1 MAGTD
6 SSRPISA
13 PKKTRR
19 GGEPL
24 KPVIILVEPQLGE
37 NIGAC
42 ARAMLNCDLTELRL
56 VRPREPWP
64 NEKARRSSSG
74 ADIVLENA
82 RLFDTTAEAVADLQ
96 HVFATTARPRGMA
109 KDVVSARE
117 AAGLVR
123 EFNGEGRSCG
133 LLFGPER
140 TGLENDDVALAE
152 IAVQVPLNPGFS
164 SLNLGQA
171 VLILAYEWYQ
181 LGGAQVDAGGGR
193 RSSPPADRQAMVS
206 LFEHLEAELDHA
218 GFFYPPDK
226 RPRMLRNIRTMF
238 LRAHM
243 TEQEVRTM
251 RGAIKALV
259 EPRARGDQA
268 TRPLGRKPRNKD
280 DA

>member
-6 SSRPISA
+6 LSRSQPASETAGRKRKALQPI
-13 PKKTRR
+13 
-19 GGEPL
+19 
-24 KPVIILVEPQLGE
+24 IILVEPQLGE

-42 ARAMLNCDLTELRL
+42 ARAMLNCGLTEMRL

-74 ADIVLENA
+74 ADLVLEKA

-117 AAGLVR
+117 AAAMVR
-123 EFNGEGRSCG
+123 DFNGEGRSCG

-152 IAVQVPLNPGFS
+152 IAVQVPLNPEFS

-181 LGGAQVDAGGGR
+181 FGGAQVDAGGGR

-206 LFEHLEAELDHA
+206 LFEHLETELDHA

-259 EPRARGDQA
+259 EPRARGEQA
-268 TRPLGRKPRNKD
+268 TRPLGRKPRKTD
-280 DA
+280 EA

>member
-6 SSRPISA
+6 SSRLKSA
-13 PKKTRR
+13 AK
-19 GGEPL
+19 GVEAL
-24 KPVIILVEPQLGE
+24 KPVVILVAPQLGE

-42 ARAMLNCDLTELRL
+42 ARAMLNCGLTELRI
-56 VRPREPWP
+56 VRPRESWP
-64 NEKARRSSSG
+64 NEKARRASSG
-74 ADIVLENA
+74 ADMVLENA

-109 KDVVSARE
+109 KNVVSARE
-117 AAGLVR
+117 AAALIR

-152 IAVQVPLNPGFS
+152 IAVQVPLNPTFS

-171 VLILAYEWYQ
+171 VLILAYEWFQ
-181 LGGAQVDAGGGR
+181 LGGAEVDAGGGR
-193 RSSPPADRQAMVS
+193 RRSPPADRKEMMA
-206 LFEHLEAELDHA
+206 LFQHLEQELDRA

-226 RPRMLRNIRTMF
+226 RPRMLRNIRTML

-268 TRPLGRKPRNKD
+268 TRPLGRKPRGK
-280 DA
+280 

>member
-6 SSRPISA
+6 SSRRKPA
-13 PKKTRR
+13 GKTASSDD
-19 GGEPL
+19 GAL
-24 KPVIILVEPQLGE
+24 KPVVILVEPQLGE

-42 ARAMLNCDLTELRL
+42 ARAMLNCGLTEMRL

-74 ADIVLENA
+74 ADIVLDYA
-82 RLFDTTAEAVADLQ
+82 RLFGTTAEAVADLQ

-109 KDVVSARE
+109 KHVVSPRE
-117 AAGLVR
+117 AAAMMR

-152 IAVQVPLNPGFS
+152 IAVQVPLNPEFS

-171 VLILAYEWYQ
+171 VLILAYEWFL
-181 LGGAQVDAGGGR
+181 LGGAEVDAGDGLR
-193 RSSPPADRQAMVS
+193 RSPPADRKTMMA
-206 LFEHLEAELDHA
+206 LFDHLEQELDRA

-243 TEQEVRTM
+243 TEQEVRTL

-268 TRPLGRKPRNKD
+268 TRPLGRKPRKK
-280 DA
+280 

>member
-6 SSRPISA
+6 SSRRKPAGKAVSSD
-13 PKKTRR
+13 
-19 GGEPL
+19 GL
-24 KPVIILVEPQLGE
+24 KPIVILVEPQLGE

-42 ARAMLNCDLTELRL
+42 ARAMLNCGLTEMRL
-56 VRPREPWP
+56 VRPREAWP

-74 ADIVLENA
+74 ADIVLDNA

-109 KDVVSARE
+109 KHVVSARE
-117 AAGLVR
+117 AAAMIR

-152 IAVQVPLNPGFS
+152 IAVQVPLNPEFS

-171 VLILAYEWYQ
+171 VLILAYEWFQ
-181 LGGAQVDAGGGR
+181 LGGVQVDAGDGLR
-193 RSSPPADRQAMVS
+193 RSPPAERKAMMA
-206 LFEHLEAELDHA
+206 LFDHLEQELDRA
-218 GFFYPPDK
+218 GFFYPPAK

-243 TEQEVRTM
+243 TEQEVRTF

-268 TRPLGRKPRNKD
+268 TRPLGRKPRKS
-280 DA
+280 

>member
-6 SSRPISA
+6 SSRPQAVAA
-13 PKKTRR
+13 PQAH
-19 GGEPL
+19 EAL
-24 KPVIILVEPQLGE
+24 KPVIILVQPQLGE

-42 ARAMLNCDLTELRL
+42 ARAMLNCGLTELRI
-56 VRPREPWP
+56 VRPREAWP

-96 HVFATTARPRGMA
+96 HVFATTARLRGMA
-109 KDVVSARE
+109 KSVVSARE
-117 AAGLVR
+117 AAGMIRAL
-123 EFNGEGRSCG
+123 NGEGRSCG

-152 IAVQVPLNPGFS
+152 WAVQVPLNPSFS

-171 VLILAYEWYQ
+171 VLILAYEWFH
-181 LGGAQVDAGGGR
+181 LGGPEVDDGGGLHR
-193 RSSPPADRQAMVS
+193 RSPPADRKAMMA
-206 LFEHLEAELDHA
+206 LFEHLEQELDRA

-238 LRAHM
+238 LRAQM
-243 TEQEVRTM
+243 TEQEVRTF

-259 EPRARGDQA
+259 EPRARGDHA
-268 TRPLGRKPRNKD
+268 TRPLGRKPRKK
-280 DA
+280 

>member
-6 SSRPISA
+6 SSRSQSA
-13 PKKTRR
+13 SKTAGRKR
-19 GGEPL
+19 KL
-24 KPVIILVEPQLGE
+24 LQPVIILVEPQLGE

-42 ARAMLNCDLTELRL
+42 ARAMLNCGLTEMRI

-74 ADIVLENA
+74 ADIVLEKA

-109 KDVVSARE
+109 KSVVSARE
-117 AAGLVR
+117 AAVLVR

-152 IAVQVPLNPGFS
+152 IAVQVPLNPEFS

-206 LFEHLEAELDHA
+206 LFQHLEAELDRA

-238 LRAHM
+238 LRAQM

-268 TRPLGRKPRNKD
+268 TRPLGRKPRKKD

>member
-6 SSRPISA
+6 SSRSVAA
-13 PKKTRR
+13 PRKATGKP
-19 GGEPL
+19 EPL
-24 KPVIILVEPQLGE
+24 KPIIILVEPQLGE

-42 ARAMLNCDLTELRL
+42 ARAMLNCGLTAMRI
-56 VRPREPWP
+56 VRPREAWP

-109 KDVVSARE
+109 KAVISARE
-117 AAGLVR
+117 ATAMVR

-133 LLFGPER
+133 ILFGPER

-152 IAVQVPLNPGFS
+152 WAVQVPLNPEFS

-181 LGGAQVDAGGGR
+181 LGGPEVDAGGGR
-193 RSSPPADRQAMVS
+193 RRSPPANRKEMLA
-206 LFEHLEAELDHA
+206 LFAHLEHELDRA

-243 TEQEVRTM
+243 TEQEVRTL

-259 EPRARGDQA
+259 EPRARGDLA
-268 TRPLGRKPRNKD
+268 ERPLGRKPRTK
-280 DA
+280 